1 MSSLSSTVSTTSDEY
16 RRNREAYE
24 ARIAEL
30 HARRARALVGGPD
43 KARQLHQQR
52 GQLLPRERLA
62 AVLDPGSPFLEFG
75 QLAGDGLYE
84 GVPPGGSII
93 TGVGLVSG
101 RPCMLMIHEA
111 TVKGGTYY
119 GITAKKHVR
128 AQMFAWQHRLPCI
141 TMVQSG
147 GANLPEQAHI
157 FPDDGQFGSIFY
169 NQIRMSGEGIT
180 QIATVHGPSTA
191 GGAYLPALCDEVV
204 IVRQQGAMFLGG
216 PQLVYAATKEEVD
229 VETLGGGE
237 MHSRVSGVTDHLAEN
252 DGHAIAI
259 VRGIVANL
267 GTGPK
272 QRWDVAPAR
281 PPRYDPREIHGIV
294 SADPRHPTDN
304 REVLARLIDDSDLQ
318 EFKPLYGETM
328 ICGFARIKGFQ
339 VAILANNGVIFS
351 DSALKGAHFI
361 ELACQ
366 RDIPL
371 LFIADVSGFMV
382 GQAVEREGIAKHGAK
397 FMTAMASANVPR
409 YTLITGGSYAAAYLA
424 MCGRP
429 FKPHAMMMWPTGR
442 AALLGPEQA
451 ATTMAMV
458 RDNIHQREGTRWT
471 DAEREQYKQ
480 PIRDQFEAFSSP
492 YNFAAHNWCDM
503 VIAPTETRDTLALMF
518 ELAGRQPPIETKFG
532 VFRM

>member
-1 MSSLSSTVSTTSDEY
+1 MTPMSTMVSPGSDTFA
-16 RRNREAYE
+16 RNRDAYL
-24 ARIAEL
+24 ARIADL
-30 HARRARALVGGPD
+30 HARRARALVGGPE
-43 KARQLHQQR
+43 KARRLHKER

-101 RPCMLMIHEA
+101 RPCMLMIHDA

-119 GITAKKHVR
+119 GITSKKHVR

-147 GANLPEQAHI
+147 GANLPEQAFI

-191 GGAYLPALCDEVV
+191 GGAYLPALCDEAV
-204 IVRQQGAMFLGG
+204 IVRNQGAMFLGG
-216 PQLVYAATKEEVD
+216 PQLVFAATKEVVD
-229 VETLGGGE
+229 VETLGGGD
-237 MHSRVSGVTDHLAEN
+237 MHSRISGVTDHLAES

-259 VRGIVANL
+259 VRDIVANL

-281 PPRYDPREIHGIV
+281 PPRYDPREIYGIV
-294 SADPRHPTDN
+294 SADTRHPTDN
-304 REVLARLIDDSDLQ
+304 REVLARLIDDSELQ
-318 EFKPLYGETM
+318 EFKPLFGQSL

-339 VAILANNGVIFS
+339 VGILANNGVIFS
-351 DSALKGAHFI
+351 ECALKGAHFI

-382 GQAVEREGIAKHGAK
+382 GQTVEREGIAKHGAK

-429 FKPHAMMMWPTGR
+429 FKPHVMMMWPTGR
-442 AALLGPEQA
+442 AALMGPEQA
-451 ATTMAMV
+451 ATTMTMV
-458 RDNIHQREGTRWT
+458 RDNIHEREGTSWT
-471 DAEREQYKQ
+471 EDEKERFKE
-480 PIRDQFEAFSSP
+480 PIRKQFETFASP
-492 YNFAAHNWCDM
+492 YNYAANMWCDM
-503 VIAPTETRDTLALMF
+503 VIDPLETRDTMALLF
-518 ELAGRQPPIETKFG
+518 EMAGRQPQRDTHFG